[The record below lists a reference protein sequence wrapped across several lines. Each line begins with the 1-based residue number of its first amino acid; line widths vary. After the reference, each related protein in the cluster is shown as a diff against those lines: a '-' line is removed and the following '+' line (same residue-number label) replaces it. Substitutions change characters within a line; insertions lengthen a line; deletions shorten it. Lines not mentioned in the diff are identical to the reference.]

1 MVIETKLLGEVD
13 IQESEII
20 TFEQGLPGFTEYKKF
35 ALIGLDADLPIA
47 MLQSVE
53 EVDINFVVAF
63 PFAFN
68 KEYAFDISEE
78 DKEELQI
85 TDESEVLT
93 YTIVTLKE
101 TFIESTLNLLAPVV
115 ININKKLGKQIV
127 LSDSDRYPLQYPI
140 GASAGSET

>member
-13 IQESEII
+13 IKESDII
-20 TFEQGLPGFTEYKKF
+20 TFEQGLPGFADYTKF

-47 MLQSVE
+47 MLQSIE

-68 KEYAFDISEE
+68 KEYAFDIPEQE
-78 DKEELQI
+78 KDELQL

-115 ININKKLGKQIV
+115 INVNEKLGKQIV
-127 LSDSDRYPLQYPI
+127 LNDSDRYPLQYPI
-140 GASAGSET
+140 GAFPGSEK